1 LISTGRRALLRG
13 SEGRRRG
20 EGKKGRAPVDPPR
33 KHRVAVAQDYLCA
46 YAGGERVALTI
57 AQIFD
62 APLYTSL
69 YDPTRTFATDGTKV
83 HASWLSSIG
92 LLRADHRR
100 ALPLLAPVFSA
111 MSVDAD
117 VTICTTAG
125 WAHGVRATGTK
136 VAYWESPAK
145 WLHRTQ
151 DYQAAGTRSGRA
163 AMAVLRRPLLWWD
176 ARAVRSVDVHIANSS
191 FTRDL
196 LRSIYGIEATVV
208 LCPHSFTAEGI
219 QDAVP
224 SVGVAG
230 YLLCVC
236 RLLPYKN
243 VDAVVA
249 AMRDLPSERL
259 FVVGVGPESDRLKG
273 MAPPN
278 VFFLGSVT
286 DPELRWLYANCA
298 AVVTASREDFGLTPL
313 EAAGFGRPAI
323 VLRWGGFLDTVA
335 PGLTGVFFDSV
346 DPEAVAAAI
355 RRALD
360 TKWESAAI
368 RAHAELFSVD
378 RFAERLR
385 TALVGRLSS

>member
-1 LISTGRRALLRG
+1 VQ
-13 SEGRRRG
+13 
-20 EGKKGRAPVDPPR
+20 VDRPR
-33 KHRVAVAQDYLCA
+33 KHRIAVAQDYLCA

-69 YDPTRTFATDGTKV
+69 YDPTRTFATDDTKV
-83 HASWLSSIG
+83 HASWLSRIG

-176 ARAVRSVDVHIANSS
+176 ARAVRSIDLHIANSS

-196 LRSIYGIEATVV
+196 LRRIYGIEAIVIS
-208 LCPHSFTAEGI
+208 CPQSFTVSGATDE
-219 QDAVP
+219 VP
-224 SVGVAG
+224 AAGEPG

-243 VDAVVA
+243 VEAVVA
-249 AMRDLPSERL
+249 AMRELTTDVLC
-259 FVVGVGPESDRLKG
+259 VVGVGPTRVRLEA
-273 MAPPN
+273 MALPN
-278 VFFLGSVT
+278 VRFLGEVS
-286 DPELRWLYANCA
+286 EAQLRWLYANCA
-298 AVVTASREDFGLTPL
+298 AVVSASREDFGLTPL
-313 EAAGFGRPAI
+313 EAAAFGRPAI
-323 VLRWGGFLDTVA
+323 VVRWGGFLDTVA
-335 PGLTGVFFDSV
+335 PGRTGVFFDTP
-346 DPEAVAAAI
+346 DAAAI
-355 RRALD
+355 AVAVREAREIAWD
-360 TKWESAAI
+360 TAAI
-368 RAHAELFSVD
+368 RDHSKLFSVD
-378 RFAERLR
+378 RFAERMR
-385 TALVGRLSS
+385 VALAPYLPPDRSPRESVSSI

>member
-1 LISTGRRALLRG
+1 MISRGKRALLRG
-13 SEGRRRG
+13 RGGRRQQDTNR
-20 EGKKGRAPVDPPR
+20 GRAQVARKR

-46 YAGGERVALTI
+46 FAGGERVALTI

-69 YDPTRTFATDGTKV
+69 YDPAQTFATDGTDV

-92 LLRADHRR
+92 VLRADHRR

-111 MSVDAD
+111 MRVDAD

-125 WAHGVRATGTK
+125 WSHGVRTTGTK

-145 WLHRTQ
+145 WLHRAQ
-151 DYQAAGTRSGRA
+151 DYRAAGTLSGRL

-196 LRSIYGIEATVV
+196 LRRIYGVDATVIS
-208 LCPHSFTAEGI
+208 CPHSFIAAGAQEE
-219 QDAVP
+219 VP
-224 SVGVAG
+224 SAGEAG

-243 VDAVVA
+243 VDAVVD
-249 AMRDLPSERL
+249 AMRELPSECL
-259 FVVGVGPESDRLKG
+259 CVVGVGPEWERLEA

-278 VFFLGSVT
+278 VRFLGAVR
-286 DPELRWLYANCA
+286 EAQLRWLYANCA
-298 AVVTASREDFGLTPL
+298 MVVTASREDFGLTPL
-313 EAAGFGRPAI
+313 EAAGFGRPAV

-335 PGLTGVFFDSV
+335 SGKTGIFFDTV
-346 DPEAVAAAI
+346 DPAVLASAI
-355 RRALD
+355 RQARETAWD
-360 TKWESAAI
+360 PATI
-368 RAHAELFSVD
+368 IAHAELFSVE
-378 RFAERLR
+378 RFEERLR
-385 TALVGRLSS
+385 TALAAPLSA